1 MISKIT
7 PLPVLLHQGGWDE
20 ILWFLVPALLLTWL
34 RNKQNKENLNVLFS
48 QLKNFYII
56 NFVIEIKNLTM
67 KYKNGK
73 GVEDINI
80 SVDDGEVKALLGPNG
95 SGKSTTMR
103 SFMGFLNSSEG
114 SLKVAGVD
122 TIANPVEA
130 KEIIGYL
137 PGDPQLPQNLNSK
150 SLFKLG
156 ADMRGQSIDYAMEL
170 AEKFELDVKQIVKE
184 LSKGNRQ
191 KTAVILALFHKPKAL
206 VLDEPTSGLDP
217 FHQRT
222 FFETIEEF
230 SNNGA
235 SILLSSHIISEVE
248 KIADTMAVLK
258 VGSKI
263 YDESYKTFE
272 KKAKDEGKEL
282 EDAFFEFYDRKK
294 E

>member
-1 MISKIT
+1 MI
-7 PLPVLLHQGGWDE
+7 Q
-20 ILWFLVPALLLTWL
+20 
-34 RNKQNKENLNVLFS
+34 
-48 QLKNFYII
+48 
-56 NFVIEIKNLTM
+56 IESLTM
-67 KYKNGK
+67 LYKNNK
-73 GVEDINI
+73 GVKDINI
-80 SVDDGEVKALLGPNG
+80 SLEDGEVKALLGPNG

-103 SFMGFLNSSEG
+103 SFMGFLKPSEG
-114 SLKVAGVD
+114 TLSVNGID
-122 TIANPVEA
+122 TLDNPVEA
-130 KEIIGYL
+130 KKIIGYL

-150 SLFKLG
+150 TLFKLG
-156 ADMRGQSIDYAMEL
+156 AQMRDSSIDYAMEL

-191 KTAVILALFHKPKAL
+191 KTAVILALLHKPKAL
-206 VLDEPTSGLDP
+206 ILDEPTSGLDP

-230 SNNGA
+230 SNNGV
-235 SILLSSHIISEVE
+235 SVLLSSHIISEVE

>member
-1 MISKIT
+1 M
-7 PLPVLLHQGGWDE
+7 
-20 ILWFLVPALLLTWL
+20 
-34 RNKQNKENLNVLFS
+34 
-48 QLKNFYII
+48 
-56 NFVIEIKNLTM
+56 IEIKNLTM

-73 GVEDINI
+73 GVDDINI

-103 SFMGFLNSSEG
+103 SLMGFLNSSEG
-114 SLKVAGVD
+114 SLKVSGID

-191 KTAVILALFHKPKAL
+191 KTAVISALLHKPKAL

-235 SILLSSHIISEVE
+235 SVLLSSHIISEVE
-248 KIADTMAVLK
+248 KIADSMAVLK

-282 EDAFFEFYDRKK
+282 EDAFFEFYDREKA
-294 E
+294 

>member
-1 MISKIT
+1 M
-7 PLPVLLHQGGWDE
+7 
-20 ILWFLVPALLLTWL
+20 
-34 RNKQNKENLNVLFS
+34 
-48 QLKNFYII
+48 
-56 NFVIEIKNLTM
+56 IEIKNLTM

-73 GVEDINI
+73 GVDDINI

-103 SFMGFLNSSEG
+103 SLMGFLNSSEG
-114 SLKVAGVD
+114 SLKVSGID

-191 KTAVILALFHKPKAL
+191 KTAVILALLHKPKAL

-235 SILLSSHIISEVE
+235 SVLLSSRIISEVE
-248 KIADTMAVLK
+248 KIADSMAVLK

-282 EDAFFEFYDRKK
+282 EDAFFEFYDREKA
-294 E
+294 

>member
-1 MISKIT
+1 
-7 PLPVLLHQGGWDE
+7 
-20 ILWFLVPALLLTWL
+20 
-34 RNKQNKENLNVLFS
+34 
-48 QLKNFYII
+48 
-56 NFVIEIKNLTM
+56 
-67 KYKNGK
+67 
-73 GVEDINI
+73 
-80 SVDDGEVKALLGPNG
+80 
-95 SGKSTTMR
+95 
-103 SFMGFLNSSEG
+103 
-114 SLKVAGVD
+114 
-122 TIANPVEA
+122 
-130 KEIIGYL
+130 
-137 PGDPQLPQNLNSK
+137 
-150 SLFKLG
+150 
-156 ADMRGQSIDYAMEL
+156 MRGQSIDYAMEL

-191 KTAVILALFHKPKAL
+191 KTAVILALLHKPKAL

-263 YDESYKTFE
+263 YDESYKTFK

>member
-1 MISKIT
+1 M
-7 PLPVLLHQGGWDE
+7 
-20 ILWFLVPALLLTWL
+20 
-34 RNKQNKENLNVLFS
+34 
-48 QLKNFYII
+48 
-56 NFVIEIKNLTM
+56 IEIKNLTM

-73 GVEDINI
+73 GVDDINI
-80 SVDDGEVKALLGPNG
+80 SVDYGEVKALLGPNG

-191 KTAVILALFHKPKAL
+191 KTAVILALLHKPKAL

>member
-1 MISKIT
+1 
-7 PLPVLLHQGGWDE
+7 
-20 ILWFLVPALLLTWL
+20 
-34 RNKQNKENLNVLFS
+34 
-48 QLKNFYII
+48 
-56 NFVIEIKNLTM
+56 M

-191 KTAVILALFHKPKAL
+191 KTAVILALLHKPKAL

-248 KIADTMAVLK
+248 IIYDTMAVLK

-272 KKAKDEGKEL
+272 KKAKDDGNEL

>member
-1 MISKIT
+1 M
-7 PLPVLLHQGGWDE
+7 
-20 ILWFLVPALLLTWL
+20 
-34 RNKQNKENLNVLFS
+34 
-48 QLKNFYII
+48 
-56 NFVIEIKNLTM
+56 IEIKNLTM

-73 GVEDINI
+73 GIDDINI

-103 SFMGFLNSSEG
+103 SLMGFLNSSEG
-114 SLKVAGVD
+114 SLKVSGID

-191 KTAVILALFHKPKAL
+191 KTAVILAFLHKPKAL

-235 SILLSSHIISEVE
+235 SVLLSSHIISEVE
-248 KIADTMAVLK
+248 KIADSMAVLK

-282 EDAFFEFYDRKK
+282 EDAFFEFYDREKA
-294 E
+294 

>member
-1 MISKIT
+1 M
-7 PLPVLLHQGGWDE
+7 
-20 ILWFLVPALLLTWL
+20 
-34 RNKQNKENLNVLFS
+34 
-48 QLKNFYII
+48 
-56 NFVIEIKNLTM
+56 IEIKNLTM

-73 GVEDINI
+73 GVGDINI

-114 SLKVAGVD
+114 SLKVSGID

-170 AEKFELDVKQIVKE
+170 AEKFELDVKQTVKE

-191 KTAVILALFHKPKAL
+191 KTAVILALLHKPKAL

-235 SILLSSHIISEVE
+235 SVLLSSHIISEVE

-282 EDAFFEFYDRKK
+282 EDAFFEFYDREKA
-294 E
+294 

>member
-1 MISKIT
+1 M
-7 PLPVLLHQGGWDE
+7 
-20 ILWFLVPALLLTWL
+20 
-34 RNKQNKENLNVLFS
+34 
-48 QLKNFYII
+48 
-56 NFVIEIKNLTM
+56 IEIKNLTM

-114 SLKVAGVD
+114 SLKVAGID

-137 PGDPQLPQNLNSK
+137 PGAPQLPQNLNSK

-170 AEKFELDVKQIVKE
+170 AEKFELDVKQTVKE

-191 KTAVILALFHKPKAL
+191 KTAVILALLHKPKAL

-282 EDAFFEFYDRKK
+282 EDAFFEFYDREKV
-294 E
+294 

>member
-1 MISKIT
+1 M
-7 PLPVLLHQGGWDE
+7 
-20 ILWFLVPALLLTWL
+20 
-34 RNKQNKENLNVLFS
+34 
-48 QLKNFYII
+48 
-56 NFVIEIKNLTM
+56 IEIKNLTM

-73 GVEDINI
+73 GVDDINI

-103 SFMGFLNSSEG
+103 SLMGFLNSSEG
-114 SLKVAGVD
+114 SLKVSGID

-191 KTAVILALFHKPKAL
+191 KTAVILALLHKPKAL

-235 SILLSSHIISEVE
+235 SVLLSSHIISEVE
-248 KIADTMAVLK
+248 KIADSMAVLK

-263 YDESYKTFE
+263 YDESYKIFE

>member
-1 MISKIT
+1 M
-7 PLPVLLHQGGWDE
+7 
-20 ILWFLVPALLLTWL
+20 
-34 RNKQNKENLNVLFS
+34 
-48 QLKNFYII
+48 
-56 NFVIEIKNLTM
+56 IEIKNLTM

-73 GVEDINI
+73 GVDDINI

-114 SLKVAGVD
+114 SLKVDGID

-170 AEKFELDVKQIVKE
+170 AEKFELDVKQTVKE

-191 KTAVILALFHKPKAL
+191 KTAVILALLHKPKAL

-217 FHQRT
+217 IHQRT

-235 SILLSSHIISEVE
+235 SVLLSSHIISEVE

-282 EDAFFEFYDRKK
+282 EDAFFEFYDREKQ
-294 E
+294 

>member
-1 MISKIT
+1 M
-7 PLPVLLHQGGWDE
+7 
-20 ILWFLVPALLLTWL
+20 
-34 RNKQNKENLNVLFS
+34 
-48 QLKNFYII
+48 
-56 NFVIEIKNLTM
+56 IEIKNLTM

-191 KTAVILALFHKPKAL
+191 KTAVILALLHKPKAL

-248 KIADTMAVLK
+248 KIADTIAVLK

>member
-1 MISKIT
+1 M
-7 PLPVLLHQGGWDE
+7 
-20 ILWFLVPALLLTWL
+20 
-34 RNKQNKENLNVLFS
+34 
-48 QLKNFYII
+48 
-56 NFVIEIKNLTM
+56 IEIKNLTM

-95 SGKSTTMR
+95 SVKSTTMR

-191 KTAVILALFHKPKAL
+191 KTAVILALLHKPKAL

>member
-1 MISKIT
+1 M
-7 PLPVLLHQGGWDE
+7 
-20 ILWFLVPALLLTWL
+20 
-34 RNKQNKENLNVLFS
+34 
-48 QLKNFYII
+48 
-56 NFVIEIKNLTM
+56 IEIKNLTM

-73 GVEDINI
+73 GVDDINI
-80 SVDDGEVKALLGPNG
+80 SVADGEVKALLGPNG

-103 SFMGFLNSSEG
+103 SLMGFLNSSDG
-114 SLKVAGVD
+114 SLKVSGID

-191 KTAVILALFHKPKAL
+191 KTAVILALLHKPKAL

-235 SILLSSHIISEVE
+235 SVLLSSHIISEVE
-248 KIADTMAVLK
+248 KIADSMAVLK

-282 EDAFFEFYDRKK
+282 EDAFFEFYDREKA
-294 E
+294 

>member
-1 MISKIT
+1 M
-7 PLPVLLHQGGWDE
+7 
-20 ILWFLVPALLLTWL
+20 
-34 RNKQNKENLNVLFS
+34 
-48 QLKNFYII
+48 
-56 NFVIEIKNLTM
+56 IEIKNLTM

-73 GVEDINI
+73 GVDDINI

-103 SFMGFLNSSEG
+103 SLMGFLNSSEG
-114 SLKVAGVD
+114 SLKVSGID

-156 ADMRGQSIDYAMEL
+156 ADMRSQSIDYAMEL
-170 AEKFELDVKQIVKE
+170 AEKFELDVNQIVKE

-191 KTAVILALFHKPKAL
+191 KTAVILALLHKPKAL
-206 VLDEPTSGLDP
+206 ILDEPTSGLDP

-222 FFETIEEF
+222 FFEIIEEF

-235 SILLSSHIISEVE
+235 SVLLSSHIISEVE
-248 KIADTMAVLK
+248 KIAHSMAVLK

-282 EDAFFEFYDRKK
+282 EDAFFEFYDREKA
-294 E
+294 

>member
-1 MISKIT
+1 M
-7 PLPVLLHQGGWDE
+7 
-20 ILWFLVPALLLTWL
+20 
-34 RNKQNKENLNVLFS
+34 
-48 QLKNFYII
+48 
-56 NFVIEIKNLTM
+56 IEIKNLTM

-80 SVDDGEVKALLGPNG
+80 SVDEGEVKALLGPNG

-114 SLKVAGVD
+114 SLKVAGID

-191 KTAVILALFHKPKAL
+191 KTAVILALLHKPKAL

-282 EDAFFEFYDRKK
+282 EDAFFEFYDREK